1 MSNLIDFTPM
11 KKSTATEKLPQIN
24 LNDPVVRAE
33 IGKADRLVSYDIN
46 AMSMEELRD
55 HARYFI
61 VMRHK
66 VLLSRSQ
73 QSRAFSQIIRLMNAF
88 LERRRKEELGKY
100 HASNKLDTGAKAKS
114 QVFAEIMDVLPEIAG
129 STMAREFS

>member
-11 KKSTATEKLPQIN
+11 KKSTATEKLPRIN
-24 LNDPVVRAE
+24 LNDPEVRAE
-33 IGKADRLVSYDIN
+33 IGQADRLVSYDIN
-46 AMSMEELRD
+46 AMSIEELRD

-100 HASNKLDTGAKAKS
+100 HASNKLDTAAKVKS